1 MRPDNDD
8 DFLAGDVPAP
18 GDSGILKKGRAAAP
32 SGVLQVY
39 EAGKV
44 TVVGFNGVEVPDE
57 ICVAGYRDQ
66 LEKLIDDHRC
76 ETLAF
81 DLTGVKLVPS
91 GMLGL
96 LVSLKKKG
104 VQIDL
109 FNASDS
115 LREALEVTHL
125 LPLFNLR
132 ELRD

>member
-1 MRPDNDD
+1 MRPDDD
-8 DFLAGDVPAP
+8 DFIFGDAPAP
-18 GDSGILKKGRAAAP
+18 GDSGVLLKGPAP
-32 SGVLQVY
+32 SGLLKVY

-44 TVVGFNGVEVPDE
+44 TVVGFSGVEVPYE
-57 ICVAGYRDQ
+57 VCVAGYREQ
-66 LEKLIDDHRC
+66 LEKLIDEHHC

-96 LVSLKKKG
+96 LLSLRKKG

-109 FNASDS
+109 FNASEP

-132 ELRD
+132 EIKD

>member
-1 MRPDNDD
+1 MRPDDDD
-8 DFLAGDVPAP
+8 DFIFGDTPAP
-18 GDSGILKKGRAAAP
+18 GDSGVLLKGSAA
-32 SGVLQVY
+32 SGHLKVY

-44 TVVGFNGVEVPDE
+44 TVVGFDGVEVPDE
-57 ICVAGYRDQ
+57 VCVAGYREQ
-66 LEKLIDDHRC
+66 LEKLIDQHQC

-96 LVSLKKKG
+96 LISLKKKG

-109 FNASDS
+109 FNASEP

-125 LPLFNLR
+125 LPMFNLR
-132 ELRD
+132 EI

>member
-1 MRPDNDD
+1 MRPDDDD
-8 DFLAGDVPAP
+8 DFLAGDTKVP
-18 GDSGILKKGRAAAP
+18 GDSGILKKGAAAP
-32 SGVLQVY
+32 YGVLQVY

-44 TVVGFNGVEVPDE
+44 TVVGFNGIEVPDE
-57 ICVAGYRDQ
+57 VCVAGYRDQ
-66 LEKLIDDHRC
+66 LEKLIDEHRC